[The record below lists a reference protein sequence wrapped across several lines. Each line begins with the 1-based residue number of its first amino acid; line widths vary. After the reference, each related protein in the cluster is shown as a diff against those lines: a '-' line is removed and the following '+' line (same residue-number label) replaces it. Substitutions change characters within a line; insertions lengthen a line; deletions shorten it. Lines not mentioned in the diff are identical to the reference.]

1 MVYGTVMDI
10 LSQFSPVL
18 LFAIVAVLFTLI
30 PIFIANFLAP
40 MTKGARTLATYE
52 CGIEPYG
59 SSWIRYS
66 ISFYIYALIFIA
78 FDVDIL
84 YLFPVALS
92 YTRGGAMHEF
102 YALAAFVLI
111 LALAVIYAWGKGV
124 FTWKRK
130 LSR

>member
-1 MVYGTVMDI
+1 MNI
-10 LSQFSPVL
+10 LDQFFPVS
-18 LFAIVAVLFTLI
+18 LFAVVAVLFTMI
-30 PIFIANFLAP
+30 PILIAYILAP
-40 MTKGARTLATYE
+40 RTRGAKTLTTYE

-59 SSWIRYS
+59 SAWIRYS
-66 ISFYIYALIFIA
+66 IAYYVYALIFIA

-92 YTRGGAMHEF
+92 YTRGGAMEEF
-102 YALAAFVLI
+102 YTLVVFVLI

>member
-1 MVYGTVMDI
+1 MNT
-10 LSQFSPVL
+10 LSQFSSVF
-18 LFAIVAVLFTLI
+18 LFAIVAILFTLI
-30 PIFIANFLAP
+30 PIFIAYLLAP
-40 MTKGARTLATYE
+40 RTRGVKTLSTYE

-66 ISFYIYALIFIA
+66 ITYYIYALIFIA
-78 FDVDIL
+78 FDVDVL

-92 YTRGGAMHEF
+92 YTRGGALSEF

-111 LALAVIYAWGKGV
+111 LALAIIYAWGKGV

-130 LSR
+130 

>member
-1 MVYGTVMDI
+1 MDI
-10 LSQFSPVL
+10 LTQFSPVL
-18 LFAIVAVLFTLI
+18 LFTVVAVLFTLI
-30 PIFIANFLAP
+30 PIFIAYILAP
-40 MTKGARTLATYE
+40 RTKGANTLATYE
-52 CGIEPYG
+52 CGIAPYG

-66 ISFYIYALIFIA
+66 ITYYIYALIFIA

-92 YTRGGAMHEF
+92 YTHGGAIYEF
-102 YALAAFVLI
+102 YALIAFVLI

-130 LSR
+130 CSR

>member
-1 MVYGTVMDI
+1 M
-10 LSQFSPVL
+10 
-18 LFAIVAVLFTLI
+18 FAVVAVLFTLI
-30 PIFIANFLAP
+30 PIFIAYILAP
-40 MTKGARTLATYE
+40 RTKGAKTLATYE

-59 SSWIRYS
+59 SAWIRYS
-66 ISFYIYALIFIA
+66 ITYYVYALIFIA

-84 YLFPVALS
+84 YLFPVAVS
-92 YTRGGAMHEF
+92 YTRGGAMSEF
-102 YALAAFVLI
+102 YALVVFVLI

>member
-1 MVYGTVMDI
+1 MTT
-10 LSQFSPVL
+10 LNQFSSVL
-18 LFAIVAVLFTLI
+18 LFAVVAVLFTLI
-30 PIFIANFLAP
+30 PIFIAYILAP
-40 MTKGARTLATYE
+40 RTKGVKTLATYE

-59 SSWIRYS
+59 SAWIRYS
-66 ISFYIYALIFIA
+66 ITYYIYALIFIA

-92 YTRGGAMHEF
+92 YTRGEAISEF
-102 YALAAFVLI
+102 YALVVFVLI

-124 FTWKRK
+124 FVWKRK

>member
-1 MVYGTVMDI
+1 MDI
-10 LSQFSPVL
+10 LNQFFPVL

-30 PIFIANFLAP
+30 PIFIAYILAP
-40 MTKGARTLATYE
+40 RTKGVKTLATYE
-52 CGIEPYG
+52 CGIEPFG
-59 SSWIRYS
+59 SAWIRYS
-66 ISFYIYALIFIA
+66 ITYYVYALIFIA

-102 YALAAFVLI
+102 YALVVFVLI

>member
-1 MVYGTVMDI
+1 MNT
-10 LSQFSPVL
+10 LNQFSSVFV
-18 LFAIVAVLFTLI
+18 FAVVAVLFTLI
-30 PIFIANFLAP
+30 PIFIAYILAP
-40 MTKGARTLATYE
+40 RTKGAKTLATYE

-59 SSWIRYS
+59 SAWIRYS
-66 ISFYIYALIFIA
+66 ITYYVYALIFIA

-84 YLFPVALS
+84 YLFPVAVS
-92 YTRGGAMHEF
+92 YTRGGAMSEF
-102 YALAAFVLI
+102 YALVVFVLI

>member
-1 MVYGTVMDI
+1 MNV
-10 LSQFSPVL
+10 LNQFSSVL
-18 LFAIVAVLFTLI
+18 LFAVVAVFFTLI
-30 PIFIANFLAP
+30 PIFIAYILAP
-40 MTKGARTLATYE
+40 RTKGSKTLATYE

-59 SSWIRYS
+59 SAWIRYS
-66 ISFYIYALIFIA
+66 ITYYIYALIFIA

-84 YLFPVALS
+84 YLFPVAVS
-92 YTRGGAMHEF
+92 YTRGGVMSEF
-102 YALAAFVLI
+102 YALVVFVLI